1 MVGIVWLICGA
12 AMIISGIL
20 SKKNPEKTLTSKA
33 RQRKSKLSDE
43 EYIANVYKT
52 SIIFGIMMI
61 ILGIMWFIVMWK

>member
-20 SKKNPEKTLTSKA
+20 SKKNPEKTLASKA

-43 EYIANVYKT
+43 EYIASVYKT

-61 ILGIMWFIVMWK
+61 ILGIMWFVVMWK

>member
-20 SKKNPEKTLTSKA
+20 SKKNPEKTLASKA